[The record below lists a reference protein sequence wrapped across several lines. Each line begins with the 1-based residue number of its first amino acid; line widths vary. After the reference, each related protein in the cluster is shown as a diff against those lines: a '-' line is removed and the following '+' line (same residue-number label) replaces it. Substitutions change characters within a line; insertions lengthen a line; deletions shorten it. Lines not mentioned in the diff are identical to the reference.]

1 MQPPDGLPNSQSVR
15 TSSTAPTSSSGVS
28 TPTPPSAALLCE
40 ALLHLSLGLK
50 APIEPAAGRRLIEEV
65 LRVVDN
71 GGADVWCRALTEAA
85 RSEKL
90 CVRALDVLPRDLAG
104 MVFSGLSVIL
114 LDPETGRLSR
124 AELAGRRV
132 EIVEL
137 GGSGRRTWH
146 AGPRTK
152 RDGQH
157 LLRVVI
163 GDNRL
168 QEHESHH
175 HDHIPP
181 LRQLWRLIRPEQKD
195 IWAVVAMA
203 GVAGLLM
210 LAVPVTAQQLV
221 RSVTFGGLYQ
231 PILILTLVLLSVLA
245 FVAALVALQTYVA
258 EIVQRRLFARV
269 VAVISHHLPRV
280 PLGHMR
286 VENGPE
292 LINRFLE
299 IVTVQKVVSALL
311 TDGVAILLTTVIG
324 MTVMA
329 LYHPYLL
336 GYDLVLLALLGG
348 IIFGLGRGGV
358 KSAIGES
365 KVKYAMLGWFEEA
378 ARCPDVFR
386 TQSGR
391 DLAMQRTDTLCAEY
405 LTQRHKHFRVLIRQ
419 IISILLLQAVAM
431 TLLLGLG
438 GYLVLNEQL
447 TLGQLVAAEL
457 IVATIVGSFAK
468 LGKHLEGWYDLMAA
482 VDKLGHILDLPVEPA
497 EGLVGLPAVGPAR
510 LNVRPRVRT
519 RFLARA
525 GLIHGGDA
533 HESASELSAPAGGL
547 TVIASESQRSS
558 SLLTDPLQAAGH
570 HPEWSIEVDGVSVD
584 DVQPNVLRSQVTV
597 ARSIE
602 ILNMSLA
609 ENIHLHRETVRDAD
623 VEWSL
628 EVVGLKDELATLGLS
643 LSTRLPTH
651 GWPLNESQ
659 QRRLMLARAL
669 AGRPRLL
676 VVDHLLDALSDDEL
690 ETLIPDLEAACGRF
704 TLVILTGRQQ
714 ICRRYP
720 NAFVLRGGAHTTH
733 GHAGVNGHAA
743 EGHH

>member
-1 MQPPDGLPNSQSVR
+1 MSLSDP
-15 TSSTAPTSSSGVS
+15 SSSAGDTS
-28 TPTPPSAALLCE
+28 ASSNLPSANLLCD
-40 ALLHLSLGLK
+40 ALHHLSHGLH
-50 APIEPAAGRRLIEEV
+50 APLEPAKARRLVEEV
-65 LRVVDN
+65 LRIVD
-71 GGADVWCRALTEAA
+71 AREPDIWCRVLTESA
-85 RSEKL
+85 RSEGL
-90 CVRALDVLPRDLAG
+90 CVRALDILPRDLPG
-104 MVFSGLSVIL
+104 LVFSGLGVVL
-114 LDPETGRLSR
+114 VDPDTGRLSKAER
-124 AELAGRRV
+124 AGKNL
-132 EIVEL
+132 EIVEF
-137 GGSGRRTWH
+137 GGPGRRRWIS
-146 AGPRTK
+146 GSRPRGTA
-152 RDGQH
+152 QP

-163 GDNRL
+163 GDSRL
-168 QEHESHH
+168 QDHESQHH
-175 HDHIPP
+175 EHISP
-181 LRQLWRLIRPEQKD
+181 LRQLWRLVRPEHKD

-231 PILILTLVLLSVLA
+231 PILILTLVLLSVLG

-269 VAVISHHLPRV
+269 SAVISHRLTRV
-280 PLGHMR
+280 PVGHLR
-286 VENGPE
+286 SENGPE

-299 IVTVQKVVSALL
+299 IVTVQKVVSSLL

-336 GYDLVLLALLGG
+336 GYDLLLLVLLGA

-365 KVKYAMLGWFEEA
+365 KVKYALLAWFEDA
-378 ARCPDVFR
+378 ARCHEVFQ

-391 DLAMQRTDTLCAEY
+391 DLAMQRTDALCADY
-405 LTQRHKHFRVLIRQ
+405 LSQRQKHFRVLMRQ
-419 IISILLLQAVAM
+419 IVSILLLQALAM

-468 LGKHLEGWYDLMAA
+468 LGKHIEGWYDLMAA
-482 VDKLGHILDLPVEPA
+482 VDKLGHILDLPVESA

-510 LNVRPRVRT
+510 LTVRPRTRVRLPL
-519 RFLARA
+519 RP
-525 GLIHGGDA
+525 GLPVGGDG
-533 HESASELSAPAGGL
+533 HDKESELSAPAGRL
-547 TVIASESQRSS
+547 TVIASDNEESSR
-558 SLLTDPLQAAGH
+558 LLTDPLRAAGH
-570 HPEWSIEVDGVSVD
+570 HAGWSIEVDGISVD
-584 DVQPNVLRSQVTV
+584 DLQPNVLRSQVTV
-597 ARSIE
+597 ARAVE
-602 ILNMSLA
+602 FLDATLG

-623 VEWSL
+623 VVWAL
-628 EVVGLKDELATLGLS
+628 EVVGLHDELAEIGVLPA
-643 LSTRLPTH
+643 TRLPAH

-690 ETLIPDLEAACGRF
+690 DGLVTDLESACGRS
-704 TLVILTGRQQ
+704 TLVIITGRRE

-720 NAFVLRGGAHTTH
+720 NPFVLRPDSHAA
-733 GHAGVNGHAA
+733 HAGASLNGHASS
-743 EGHH
+743 GHH